1 MRTGLRNA
9 LVLSLLVAAA
19 ALTWFF
25 SRPAAERSAMNGEP
39 GAALGYSMLDAVLT
53 STNADGLTAF
63 EIRTALLTEL
73 PAEQRVV
80 FEDLVV
86 AQTLDDS
93 AWRISAD
100 GATAPTDGSL
110 LTLEGNTVLHL
121 ERTAGEPYVVRMP
134 SLELE
139 RSNRI
144 ARARGPIE
152 LTVGNARLTAEALEV
167 DLNARRLTLE
177 SGRGMRTSHITS
189 AVAAAALSAAAAA
202 QDAPE
207 DTQEITT
214 RWQRL
219 QCAEECVIQ
228 GFSASGEN
236 WRLEAREASATRIE
250 AASLDGEVR
259 LTDVRFTVDDMSLAA
274 PSAVFEF
281 ENNVIVE
288 GTLSGDTLQL
298 ASGSARFAA
307 RQIGFAFEDGEL
319 ATATLSGEPVVFD
332 DLETRYNATAET
344 IHYDYRKRAV
354 QITGPLTFNRDG
366 RIQLR
371 CQNLDATVYYEI
383 GTTNVGSGPCSFEST
398 REGRDASAAARDS
411 AARRGETRDSAAA
424 GPGLDG
430 TP

>member
-93 AWRISAD
+93 AWRISAE

-214 RWQRL
+214 RWQ
-219 QCAEECVIQ
+219 
-228 GFSASGEN
+228 
-236 WRLEAREASATRIE
+236 
-250 AASLDGEVR
+250 
-259 LTDVRFTVDDMSLAA
+259 
-274 PSAVFEF
+274 
-281 ENNVIVE
+281 
-288 GTLSGDTLQL
+288 
-298 ASGSARFAA
+298 
-307 RQIGFAFEDGEL
+307 
-319 ATATLSGEPVVFD
+319 
-332 DLETRYNATAET
+332 
-344 IHYDYRKRAV
+344 
-354 QITGPLTFNRDG
+354 
-366 RIQLR
+366 
-371 CQNLDATVYYEI
+371 
-383 GTTNVGSGPCSFEST
+383 
-398 REGRDASAAARDS
+398 
-411 AARRGETRDSAAA
+411 
-424 GPGLDG
+424 
-430 TP
+430 